1 MKGTMTAKVDNKGR
15 LSLPQDLRAMLHIE
29 TGDIF
34 FIEADNNDVL
44 RLAKAENPF
53 DILAKHAMQES
64 KAGKT
69 ITLEEFEEK
78 MKKSKRSKK

>member
-15 LSLPQDLRAMLHIE
+15 LSLPQDLRALLHIE
-29 TGDIF
+29 AGDVF
-34 FIEADNNDVL
+34 FIETDKNDVL

-53 DILAKHAMQES
+53 DVLAKQAMEES

-69 ITLEEFEEK
+69 ITLEEFEQK
-78 MKKSKRSKK
+78 MRKSKRSKK

>member
-1 MKGTMTAKVDNKGR
+1 
-15 LSLPQDLRAMLHIE
+15 MLHIE
-29 TGDIF
+29 TGDIL

-53 DILAKHAMQES
+53 DILAKHAIQES

>member
-15 LSLPQDLRAMLHIE
+15 LSLPHDLRAMLHIE
-29 TGDIF
+29 AGDVF
-34 FIEADNNDVL
+34 FIEADNNDIL

-53 DILAKHAMQES
+53 DVLARHALEES

-69 ITLEEFEEK
+69 ITLEEFEQK

>member
-53 DILAKHAMQES
+53 DILAKHAIQES

>member
-29 TGDIF
+29 AGDIF
-34 FIEADNNDVL
+34 FIEADNDDVL

-53 DILAKHAMQES
+53 DVMAKHALEES

-69 ITLEEFEEK
+69 ITLEEFEQK
-78 MKKSKRSKK
+78 MKRSKRSKK

>member
-29 TGDIF
+29 AGDIF
-34 FIEADNNDVL
+34 FIETDNNDVL

-53 DILAKHAMQES
+53 DILAIHAMQES

-69 ITLEEFEEK
+69 ITLEEFEQK
-78 MKKSKRSKK
+78 MKKIKK

>member
-29 TGDIF
+29 AGDIF
-34 FIEADNNDVL
+34 FIEADNDDVL

-53 DILAKHAMQES
+53 DVMAKHALEES

-69 ITLEEFEEK
+69 ITLEEFD
-78 MKKSKRSKK
+78 KKNVSGFNM

>member
-15 LSLPQDLRAMLHIE
+15 LSLPQDLRTQLHIE
-29 TGDIF
+29 TGDVF
-34 FIEADNNDVL
+34 FIETDKNDVL

-53 DILAKHAMQES
+53 DILARQALEES

-69 ITLEEFEEK
+69 ITLEDFEQK
-78 MKKSKRSKK
+78 MKKSNRSRK